1 MLKKLIVSAALAG
14 LCGTAAAAD
23 PLMDTR
29 AIGASYRMDFG
40 GAQQQAL
47 AHSVALRNS
56 ATTLNAG
63 NAIME
68 YRWQGTQSQFD
79 VGGLPV
85 MINGERVSTQLGQ
98 TETVALGLTAIEL
111 TAAIAAVVVTGAVI
125 VEASD
130 DDDDNDQTGGSG
142 GSN

>member
-23 PLMDTR
+23 PLLDTR

-79 VGGLPV
+79 VGGVPFSV
-85 MINGERVSTQLGQ
+85 NGERVSTQLGQ
-98 TETVALGLTAIEL
+98 STGFLGLTGIEL
-111 TAAIAAVVVTGAVI
+111 TAALIAATITAAVI

-130 DDDDNDQTGGSG
+130 NDDNNDQTGGSG